1 MPANDPIVDGD
12 THFLGVNMRLD
23 PGQLKPGFCA
33 SAKNKRF
40 VNGKASTRP
49 GIKKMPWSNKAA
61 DAWVEQTYATDAIVT
76 YSGRAAVVTGST
88 QAQVDGGTGVLVA
101 TSTNAAI
108 TIGDFR
114 TNTSWLV
121 DGETSGGNPVGG
133 LGGSSGWSGFAGPT
147 AATHAASSG
156 ADNLYQDISAVLGG
170 DYQITVTLSGVTAS
184 SGTLTAQI
192 GTTNPPVALGLA
204 GGYSTNGTYT
214 VTATS
219 SGQKPGRLYLQ
230 ASAGFVGTVDDVTVT
245 EGATPERVTLI
256 PTTELGTNSFQAGGP
271 ISQENTLGP
280 FYKRKSLSFTINN
293 PTGGAATDG
302 VNAYTVG
309 SHTASGIVVDATPH
323 AVYFGDI
330 ITFSNGGKFLVS
342 ESAIIT
348 ATLIKGTLTVA
359 ALSDNDTGAIEM
371 PPLTTASTQDE
382 HTTEKYWE
390 SLGHRTY
397 GYGTVYGTGI
407 FRDPASIEYVLVA
420 AADGVYATKEGNPST
435 KLAGVSSISTDVEFV
450 QCFNTVVM
458 FQGDDVE
465 PLSMTRIDIG
475 FVSISQTDTD
485 ITIDENEDDGTEKI
499 PNASTGLFF
508 ANRLLIPH
516 SKDLVAASDFLNYTR
531 YSPVMSNF
539 RINQG
544 SEDELVSLVRINNS
558 TIACFKTNSIYMVYN
573 IYGNM
578 SDITLDEVTREYGA
592 VGKNS
597 IVQVGDDVV
606 FLSSKKGVT
615 SLGVAQNGKVSAVD
629 VPMSEPIQPLID
641 RINWNAASGAA
652 AAYHNNRLYM
662 AVPLD
667 GSSYNNAILVFDYLA
682 GGWAGYDTGNA
693 IKVKSFLETTHQ
705 GKRRL
710 FFLDTDGFINLYDD
724 ALTECGFVD
733 ELPKST
739 DSTHADFG
747 NTKIEQISDEIITR
761 GYTAG
766 DISSKKWQSAE
777 VHLAT
782 NDSDFTISAQFDGPE
797 EDDLALTPTGGQT
810 FSRTTYDRP
819 FDKTDFTQS
828 MVDNDFA
835 TKYRGD
841 YSVKLAGE
849 TDGVDAVLLV
859 GTCSNTAYNASQE
872 ACEVSSSGRTWTYN
886 TSDAGFDPDLHQ
898 QSQNRYR
905 YRGEGRYVQLKV
917 ANTNGRAELV
927 AAKVGAIPG
936 QNLTNKAI

>member
-1 MPANDPIVDGD
+1 MPANDPIIDGD
-12 THFLGVNMRLD
+12 THFVGVNMRLD

-40 VNGKASTRP
+40 VNGKAATRP

-61 DAWVEQTYATDAIVT
+61 DAWEEKTYLTDSIVT
-76 YSGRAAVVTGST
+76 YSGRAALVTGST
-88 QAQVDGGTGVLVA
+88 AAQVDGGTGVLA
-101 TSTNAAI
+101 AQTTNARI
-108 TIGDFR
+108 IKGNFP
-114 TNTSWLV
+114 V
-121 DGETSGGNPVGG
+121 DSFLWWEPTLTPGWEDSSGTLNVSGGQVSH
-133 LGGSSGWSGFAGPT
+133 LVSSGL
-147 AATHAASSG
+147 
-156 ADNLYQDISAVLGG
+156 DNLYQDIKAVLGC
-170 DYQITVTLSGVTAS
+170 DYTIKITVTNANPSVGHVKIIVGTMGYGS
-184 SGTLTAQI
+184 SGTVADTPTGYTFEASTTPLKGQYAGTA
-192 GTTNPPVALGLA
+192 A
-204 GGYSTNGTYT
+204 GQQYT
-214 VTATS
+214 VSATS
-219 SGQKPGRLYLQ
+219 KGINPSRLNIQ
-230 ASAGFVGTVDDVTVT
+230 ATSDFVGSVEAITIV
-245 EGATPERVTLI
+245 EGATPEKVVLS
-256 PTTELGTNSFQAGGP
+256 PTTELGTNSYQAGGP
-271 ISQENTLGP
+271 ISQETTLGP
-280 FYKRKSLSFTINN
+280 FYKKKNLSFV
-293 PTGGAATDG
+293 
-302 VNAYTVG
+302 VNGTYSVSTSVQ
-309 SHTASGIVVDATPH
+309 SVSVDATPH
-323 AVYFGDI
+323 EVVFGDTL
-330 ITFSNGGKFLVS
+330 TFPTSGGKLLVNATAATGATTISGTVS
-342 ESAIIT
+342 EF
-348 ATLIKGTLTVA
+348 
-359 ALSDNDTGAIEM
+359 ALVNDETGGVEM
-371 PPLTTASTQDE
+371 PPLTTHLAQDAA
-382 HTTEKYWE
+382 TELYWE

-407 FRDPASIEYVLVA
+407 FRDPASTEYVLVA

-435 KLAGVSSISTDVEFV
+435 KLAGVSSVTTDVEFV

-458 FQGDDVE
+458 FRGPDVE

-558 TIACFKTNSIYMVYN
+558 TIACFKTNSIYIVSN

-641 RINWNAASGAA
+641 RINWNAAGNAA

-667 GSSYNNAILVFDYLA
+667 GASSSQENNAILVFDYLA

-693 IKVKSFLETTHQ
+693 IKVKKFLETTHQ

-739 DSTHADFG
+739 DSADADFG
-747 NTKIEQISDEIITR
+747 NLKIEQISDEVITR

-782 NDSDFTISAQFDGPE
+782 NDPSFTINAQFDGPE
-797 EDDLALTPTGGQT
+797 ENNLELAGSKT
-810 FSRTTYDRP
+810 FSRTKYDRP
-819 FDKTDFTQS
+819 FDKADYVESMAGDDF
-828 MVDNDFA
+828 M
-835 TKYRGD
+835 TKFRQD
-841 YSVKLAGE
+841 YSVNPSTEIDLPDGI
-849 TDGVDAVLLV
+849 GVDD
-859 GTCSNTAYNASQE
+859 NT
-872 ACEVSSSGRTWTYN
+872 
-886 TSDAGFDPDLHQ
+886 GFDPDLHQ

-917 ANTNGRAELV
+917 TNTNGRAELV

>member
-1 MPANDPIVDGD
+1 MPANDPIIDGD
-12 THFLGVNMRLD
+12 THFVGVNMRLD

-61 DAWVEQTYATDAIVT
+61 DAWLEQTYTAGSIVT
-76 YSGRAAVVTGST
+76 YSGRAAIVTGT
-88 QAQVDGGTGVLVA
+88 TAAQVDGGTGLLVPS
-101 TSTNAAI
+101 STNAVISA
-108 TIGDFR
+108 GDFP
-114 TNTSWLV
+114 TNTSWSNAY
-121 DGETSGGNPVGG
+121 TSDDLGG
-133 LGGSSGWSGFAGPT
+133 LDGKPGKSSAWSGFGGST
-147 AATHAASSG
+147 AATHAAHAHG
-156 ADNLYQDISAVLGG
+156 ADNLYQDISAVLGC

-184 SGTLTAQI
+184 SGTLVAQL
-192 GTTNPPVALGLA
+192 GTTNPPVALGLV
-204 GGYSTNGTYT
+204 GGYSTNGTHT
-214 VTATS
+214 VTMTS

-230 ASAGFVGTVDDVTVT
+230 ASGGFIGTVDDITIT
-245 EGATPERVTLI
+245 EGATPERVALVA
-256 PTTELGTNSFQAGGP
+256 TTELGTNSFQAGGP

-280 FYKRKSLSFTINN
+280 FYKRKNLSFTVNN
-293 PTGGAATDG
+293 PTGGAGGDG

-309 SHTASGIVVDATPH
+309 SHTSSGIIVDATPH
-323 AVYFGDI
+323 AISFGDI
-330 ITFSNGGKFLVS
+330 LTFSGGGKLLVS
-342 ESAIIT
+342 ESATIS

-359 ALSDNDTGAIEM
+359 AISDNEAGAIEM
-371 PPLTTASTQDE
+371 PPLTTVSTQDAA
-382 HTTEKYWE
+382 TTEKYWE

-407 FRDPASIEYVLVA
+407 FRDPLSTEHVLIAAS
-420 AADGVYATKEGNPST
+420 DGVYATKEGNPSV
-435 KLAGVSSISTDVEFV
+435 LLPGVSSITEDVEFV
-450 QCFNTVVM
+450 QCFNEVIM
-458 FQGDDVE
+458 FRGDNLE
-465 PLSMTRIDIG
+465 PLAMSRLDVG
-475 FVSISQTDTD
+475 FVSISRTSSDTD
-485 ITIDENEDDGTEKI
+485 IDENDDDGTETI

-531 YSPVMSNF
+531 YQPVMSNF

-558 TIACFKTNSIYMVYN
+558 TIACFKTNSIYIVSN

-578 SDITLDEVTREYGA
+578 ADITLDEITREYGA

-615 SLGVAQNGKVSAVD
+615 SLGVAQHGKVSAVD

-667 GSSYNNAILVFDYLA
+667 GSSSSQDNNAILVFDYLA

-693 IKVKSFLETTHQ
+693 IKVKTFLETTHQ

-739 DSTHADFG
+739 DSAHADFG
-747 NTKIEQISDEIITR
+747 NIEIEQISDEIITR

-777 VHLAT
+777 VQLAT
-782 NDSDFTISAQFDGPE
+782 NDPSFTVTAQFDGPE
-797 EDDLALTPTGGQT
+797 EDDAVLTLDSSGDPGAKT

-819 FDKTDFTQS
+819 FDKADYVESMTNDDF
-828 MVDNDFA
+828 M
-835 TKYRGD
+835 TKYRQD
-841 YSVKLAGE
+841 YSVNLDTSLALPTGGGE
-849 TDGVDAVLLV
+849 T
-859 GTCSNTAYNASQE
+859 
-872 ACEVSSSGRTWTYN
+872 
-886 TSDAGFDPDLHQ
+886 GFDPDLHQ

-917 ANTNGRAELV
+917 ANTNGRAEVLG
-927 AAKVGAIPG
+927 AKVGATPG
-936 QNLTNKAI
+936 QNLTAKMI